1 MISKEFL
8 IELRKY
14 VHKHT
19 NEILVRENTCLH
31 ESYVEVQVIQNDM
44 ADYINKKK
52 KPSFNKLLFKYI
64 DKSGMSD
71 AEVYKKAGLDRRL
84 FSKIRSNTEY
94 HPGKST
100 AIALA
105 LALELDTMKTEELI
119 ETAGYS
125 LSDSETFD
133 LVITYCIENKVF
145 NINDVNMALDYFSL
159 KPLTGVI
166 E

>member
-8 IELRKY
+8 IELKKY
-14 VHKHT
+14 VDKHIP
-19 NEILVRENTCLH
+19 ILARENICLH
-31 ESYVEVQVIQNDM
+31 ESYVEAHVIQNDM
-44 ADYINKKK
+44 TDYITKKK
-52 KPSFNKLLFKYI
+52 KPSFNKFLFKYI
-64 DKSGMSD
+64 DESGMSD

-84 FSKIRSNTEY
+84 FSKIRSNPEY

-105 LALELDTMKTEELI
+105 LALELDMMRTEKLI
-119 ETAGYS
+119 EAAGYS

-145 NINDVNMALDYFSL
+145 SINDVNMALDYFSL

>member
-8 IELRKY
+8 IELKKY
-14 VHKHT
+14 VDKHIP
-19 NEILVRENTCLH
+19 ILVRENTCLH
-31 ESYVEVQVIQNDM
+31 ESYVETPVMQNDM
-44 ADYINKKK
+44 TDYITKKK
-52 KPSFNKLLFKYI
+52 KPSFNKFLFKYI
-64 DKSGMSD
+64 DESGMSD

-84 FSKIRSNTEY
+84 FSKIRSNPEY

-105 LALELDTMKTEELI
+105 LALELDMMKTEELI

-125 LSDSETFD
+125 LSYSETFD